1 MNSDYDDFGSF
12 NDEFKEEFSKPADY
26 SIGNYPD
33 PYCNITE
40 SLPTACF
47 EVEFI
52 ILVASKLKKYSL
64 KQIIFIP
71 IISNA

>member
-1 MNSDYDDFGSF
+1 MNSDYEDFGSF

-47 EVEFI
+47 EVALI
-52 ILVASKLKKYSL
+52 ILVVL
-64 KQIIFIP
+64 
-71 IISNA
+71 N